1 VVIDRVRFEKASS
14 FVELWREPRTLVRA
28 FGAVKG
34 EGHSRVQ
41 AFPDD
46 EQVKA
51 AYAQQVTR
59 LEGKGYRAGA
69 FNAQLMEAIAA
80 NPADPAPYLVYADW
94 LLDQGDPRGELIMR
108 MHKRE
113 RFDDLLEANP
123 VQLEP
128 AWWKEHRVSV
138 SWRLGF
144 VQRVTLA
151 FCMEPGVLRRLS
163 RHPSVALL
171 EELEITD
178 GLAYAR
184 RAFEEAL
191 VRLPATVRSVRL
203 PRRMKD
209 ALPNAIPKVVF
220 A

>member
-1 VVIDRVRFEKASS
+1 VVIDRVRFERASS
-14 FVELWREPRTLVRA
+14 FVELWREPRALVRT
-28 FGAVKG
+28 FGPLNG
-34 EGHSRVQ
+34 EGRSRVE

-46 EQVKA
+46 ERVKA
-51 AYAQQVTR
+51 AYAHQVTR
-59 LEGKGYRAGA
+59 LEGKGYRCGA
-69 FNAQLMEAIAA
+69 FNAPLMEAIMA
-80 NPADPAPYLVYADW
+80 NTADPTAYLVYADW
-94 LLDQGDPRGELIMR
+94 LLDHGDARGELIMR
-108 MHKRE
+108 MYRHE

-128 AWWKEHRVSV
+128 TWWKQRQVSV
-138 SWRLGF
+138 VWRLGF
-144 VQRVTLA
+144 VQRATLA

-178 GLAYAR
+178 GLAYQWK
-184 RAFEEAL
+184 AFEDAL

-203 PRRMKD
+203 PQRMKG
-209 ALPNAIPKVVF
+209 ALRNAIPKVVF